1 MTRKEWAKT
10 ITAAG
15 AMLLCWGTA
24 PVAINFLNNT
34 FSLVFQAFTRYALS
48 MVLLWIYQ
56 KMLLCR
62 EDWEDLWHLVP
73 RHLPWI
79 VLAGFLTFVFQLFFT
94 ATYFYLAPGFA
105 NLLYQNQV
113 VFSLFMGMLFF
124 SEERAV
130 LKNRFFYLGLGA
142 VVTGVILVIRSRFG
156 GISGSLDPR
165 VFFPLGA
172 GLAWSFV
179 GVTVKKRLSPV
190 FPNGFSTSLVF
201 TVVTFFMFI
210 ALLIE
215 PGPMIHGTPA
225 GSRWVILLGT
235 GFAGVGV
242 GHTLF
247 YYVVPRLGVSLT
259 GGLQLMVPFIAGIT
273 SFLVLGETVKPLQV
287 GGGILLLGGCAL
299 LLRTKGKATKE
310 QTPL

>member
-1 MTRKEWAKT
+1 VTRREWVKT

-34 FSLVFQAFTRYALS
+34 YSLVFQAFTRYALS
-48 MVLLWIYQ
+48 MVLLWLYQ
-56 KMLLCR
+56 KVLLCR

-124 SEERAV
+124 TEERAV

-156 GISGSLDPR
+156 GISGSLDPGCFSPWGR
-165 VFFPLGA
+165 GWP
-172 GLAWSFV
+172 GLLW
-179 GVTVKKRLSPV
+179 G
-190 FPNGFSTSLVF
+190 
-201 TVVTFFMFI
+201 
-210 ALLIE
+210 
-215 PGPMIHGTPA
+215 
-225 GSRWVILLGT
+225 
-235 GFAGVGV
+235 
-242 GHTLF
+242 
-247 YYVVPRLGVSLT
+247 
-259 GGLQLMVPFIAGIT
+259 
-273 SFLVLGETVKPLQV
+273 
-287 GGGILLLGGCAL
+287 
-299 LLRTKGKATKE
+299 
-310 QTPL
+310 